1 MCQVDIQVLPPY
13 NAFVMF
19 SGADVNVGSK
29 ERELHRLLEVLRIK
43 AEIHVLVFYLLFLP
57 IFVFHEIHVLVF
69 FLPLWCYLLNI
80 SFF

>member
-13 NAFVMF
+13 NAFVTF

-43 AEIHVLVFYLLFLP
+43 AEIHVLVHFSFLPPPFLKVTTFYLPRCGITFLR
-57 IFVFHEIHVLVF
+57 
-69 FLPLWCYLLNI
+69 YY
-80 SFF
+80 

>member
-13 NAFVMF
+13 NAFVTF

-43 AEIHVLVFYLLFLP
+43 AEIHVLVFYLL
-57 IFVFHEIHVLVF
+57 
-69 FLPLWCYLLNI
+69 LWCCLLNRI
-80 SFF
+80 FFF

>member
-13 NAFVMF
+13 NAFDMF

-43 AEIHVLVFYLLFLP
+43 AEIHVLVHLSSL
-57 IFVFHEIHVLVF
+57 
-69 FLPLWCYLLNI
+69 
-80 SFF
+80 

>member
-1 MCQVDIQVLPPY
+1 MCQVDIQVLPRY

-43 AEIHVLVFYLLFLP
+43 AETHVLVWDHLASMLETGP
-57 IFVFHEIHVLVF
+57 GEASSQPSDPRGDI
-69 FLPLWCYLLNI
+69 
-80 SFF
+80 

>member
-13 NAFVMF
+13 NAFVTF

-43 AEIHVLVFYLLFLP
+43 AEIHVLVHFS
-57 IFVFHEIHVLVF
+57 F
-69 FLPLWCYLLNI
+69 FLPL
-80 SFF
+80 FPK